1 MAIQKRPYELSVWV
15 EKLNGSNSKIEEKGV
30 IIGAHDM
37 SYPGKATN
45 IVLKREIKGTN
56 TLTFQLPDRYF
67 DSLKGE
73 FVRNEFA
80 DLVAPETKLKLF
92 YKDRWFEFFVKKV
105 DDKKQFKSYMKSF
118 TCTDAF
124 IDELSRNGYGI
135 SYDTELNNNVE
146 EIGIFTE
153 ETLEDSIWQYHPEN
167 NWGDF
172 TEYKEEKLYRIPIS
186 CFGGSI
192 NGYKLN
198 FELEQEQ
205 RDEIKEKVGTDFVK
219 NVFTGDSRPVE
230 LSDDLARGFFWDE
243 YVEDGTTCNALT
255 KEYHTNIP
263 NDGYIY
269 VPYSCLGFCYGT
281 EEEPDFTEK
290 LKYDRA
296 ATETAIAVGGKL
308 ILAPQSVDPRT
319 IIQFYA
325 IPKTGVL
332 ELDDGG
338 VIMNKDY
345 TFFMTLAD
353 WNNAVQGNKWYIFE
367 DTRLVQAEALGSADV
382 QAPSISHTFKY
393 KSDKENN
400 IDSLGNKYVT
410 YDGYLCDVNENS
422 IVKGKKFSITNRTE
436 VNISEEIDQY
446 TTVYNAHA
454 DDFANEYNNEDW
466 EYQVGEKTKSE
477 QSYRVC
483 SKLETRQ
490 IIPQLARNLVQ
501 NGTDMDSTDG
511 WSPMSYL
518 LENSIF
524 ITPTVT
530 HRGVSKSEDEES
542 ISTSALV
549 YQPAAA
555 KAAEI
560 FQVVPKEGQAG
571 PNNPS
576 STDVD
581 NMRFSFSSTNSR
593 KWSEINS
600 CTMKTR
606 IMDNLIVPLR
616 ASQGFINIYGIGLNY
631 YFKNGNDY
639 KFLFAKG
646 DAVHRALLSIVKITD
661 TKEADYIAPDNTGK
675 VHYIIETA
683 SWEYKDNN
691 TVELK
696 DAKTES
702 KDGDI
707 SANNGQEIVN
717 FGIIG
722 QDKKIEKD
730 KIYCLGVSACFDT
743 DFKIKIGKGALISDG
758 EYIISEENQLVFDC
772 GPTGDIIIDHV
783 PMPENLN
790 DEKKNLII
798 SELPDTRY
806 ILFKTKK
813 DIENPY
819 FVISS
824 AKKIVLLRLYLFEAY
839 TKGIDA
845 FPNTN
850 GKLQYHYSGRNL
862 FWAPKKTSVI
872 DKGVYERTINT
883 FYDKDVENQINIRNM
898 IIFEDDIM
906 LGSTYGYQHYYIQ
919 RLKTKDEEPEYY
931 DTMGAKAFISS
942 DPDKIGKD
950 VLPLDAAA
958 YTEDDYEI
966 QTNYI
971 DLNKCSYYD
980 KEADLT
986 EHDCKYG
993 NGHTCFYQKFG
1004 YCPFRFPTE
1013 KHDRRIR
1020 TLSINKSNRFNII
1033 QQTSKVFEVYPQFY
1047 IEHKSSGTVIKDEN
1061 DEYLKKVF
1069 YIREKGKENKIGFRY
1084 EKNLKDIS
1092 RSIVSDK
1099 IVTKLYVL
1107 DVDSDLSKTGLC
1119 SIKTAE
1125 DNPSKDSFII
1135 DMSYYIAKGMLDGDE
1150 VEQDLY
1156 GITPNEKS
1164 IKDNP
1169 DEIPSGFL
1177 QQLGYYNARYD
1188 ELSNKIINLQDASF
1202 TELQAN
1208 LEVNYQG
1215 IITAQEQILKIKKQ
1229 LDKYK
1234 NMYSTTGE
1242 YETQQAYLNFKVKLA
1257 EQEAIL
1263 TQLIY
1268 STFYTNGVCDLDE
1281 NVWKEDCFDHDSW
1294 LPAHGTEVTAIEFF
1308 NHIKDLEESRKYWI
1322 DLHSYTAGILGQFNR
1337 EYLQIQQWKRE
1348 RASYL
1353 KLINQI
1359 STAFYKKYE
1368 PYLKEGTWSDSN
1380 YLSDNAYYFGALDVA
1395 ADGAIPKV
1403 SYTISVIDLAPL
1415 SEEYEDIYDFD
1426 LADTTY
1432 VEDIGMFGIN
1442 KHTGFPNRLKV
1453 LISAVQE
1460 ELDDPSKDTISV
1472 QNFTTS
1478 FQDLFQQVTAS
1489 VQSLTYN
1496 ENIYKRSSNF
1506 TSLQNITNSSLQGTL
1521 DTNDLTLLDTD
1532 ENNIQVDNT
1541 GTSGSDINNHANKY
1555 ILNGQGLFFS
1565 NDGGQHWSV
1574 GVGPSGIN
1582 ADYIKVGTLDA
1593 GKIRIADSA
1602 YVYFSWDKD
1611 GIVAYRDPQ
1620 ALTTDAK
1627 NINDAAIFNKY
1638 GLSIVEDG
1646 NIKLRAGY
1654 SFTSDSDI
1662 DEDKGKV
1669 TSESELGDEIGFYLY
1684 NNTGQVI
1691 FSTSA
1696 ASNNRESAILKLIG
1710 EMMVSNTVNGVS
1722 VPNPDKYNTIINTGN
1737 ISTTV
1742 LSNIQEIGNWHSTT
1756 PEPDPD
1762 NPDQDMTPY
1771 IDVTNINAPGEQV
1784 AAYVL
1789 YNENNI
1795 NELNII
1801 DNGNVIKYVRTGASQ
1816 NNVNI
1821 YGGTS
1826 AEVFD
1831 RKIVTRHISMIRR
1844 ANNLNTISY
1853 YFFSMGNV
1861 EGQNIKKYFVNN
1873 ARDITAID
1881 SKITLGATSPGEVSS
1896 SNGITTSLTYYAIE
1910 NGAYRKKQK
1919 NPIYRV
1925 NSTYYENKV
1934 DGGSTTSDASV
1945 GIYINNPYVP
1955 NNIDT
1960 PTGDGHAERAFVCCS
1975 QGNDSVKNLFSV
1987 LKDGTAYFGG
1997 TITSGS
2003 TTNLDV
2009 LNLPD
2014 KIDVNAPM
2022 YINDL
2027 GMHIRFG
2034 SILDPDYGSLDGYIS
2049 HAIDESSSELRR
2061 AINDAVN
2068 DMAGYIMG
2076 QMPEGWHAH
2085 THTIFKPKLDDEAHY
2100 GTGAPPPADRI
2111 GNWYVPIYH
2120 DKNDIENVPEGIQA
2134 VKLDD
2139 LIGSI
2144 SAEWIE

>member
-135 SYDTELNNNVE
+135 TYDTELNNNVE
-146 EIGIFTE
+146 EIGVFTE

-205 RDEIKEKVGTDFVK
+205 RDEIKEKTGTDFVK

-230 LSDDLARGFFWDE
+230 LSDDLARGYFWDE
-243 YVEDGTTCNALT
+243 YVEGGTTRNALT
-255 KEYHTNIP
+255 KEYHTDIP

-281 EEEPDFTEK
+281 EEEPDFTDK

-296 ATETAIAVGGKL
+296 ATETAIAVDGKL

-325 IPKTGVL
+325 IPKTGIL

-400 IDSLGNKYVT
+400 VDSLGNKYVT

-422 IVKGKKFSITNRTE
+422 IIKGKKFSITNRTE

-454 DDFANEYNNEDW
+454 DDFVNEYSSEDW
-466 EYQVGEKTKSE
+466 EYQVGEKTKNE

-560 FQVVPKEGQAG
+560 FRVVPKEGQAG

-576 STDVD
+576 SEAVD
-581 NMRFSFSSTNSR
+581 NMRFSFSSTNSP
-593 KWSEINS
+593 KWSEIND

-606 IMDNLIVPLR
+606 VMNNLITPLR
-616 ASQGFINIYGIGLNY
+616 TSQGFIDIYGIGLNY

-646 DAVHRALLSIVKITD
+646 DAVQRALLSIVKITD

-675 VHYIIETA
+675 VHYTVETA
-683 SWEYKDNN
+683 SWEYRSDNK
-691 TVELK
+691 VELK

-758 EYIISEENQLVFDC
+758 EYTISEENQLVFDC
-772 GPTGDIIIDHV
+772 GPNGDIIIDRV
-783 PMPENLN
+783 SMPENLN

-798 SELPDTRY
+798 SELPNTRY

-850 GKLQYHYSGRNL
+850 GKLQYRYSGRNL

-872 DKGVYERTINT
+872 DKGAYERTINT

-1047 IEHKSSGTVIKDEN
+1047 IEHKPNGTVIKDEN

-1177 QQLGYYNARYD
+1177 QQLGYYNTRYD

-1215 IITAQEQILKIKKQ
+1215 IITAQEQILKIRKQ

-1242 YETQQAYLNFKVKLA
+1242 YETQQAYLNFKVKLS

-1268 STFYTNGVCDLDE
+1268 STFYTNGECDLNED
-1281 NVWKEDCFDHDSW
+1281 VWKEDCFDHDSW
-1294 LPAHGTEVTAIEFF
+1294 PPAPGTEVTAIEFF

-1415 SEEYEDIYDFD
+1415 NEEYEDIYDFD

-1460 ELDDPSKDTISV
+1460 GLDDPSKDTISV

-1506 TSLQNITNSSLQGTL
+1506 TSLQNITNSSLQGAL

-1555 ILNGQGLFFS
+1555 VLNGQGLFFS

-1638 GLSIVEDG
+1638 GLSIVADG

-1654 SFTSDSDI
+1654 SFNNESDGAISG
-1662 DEDKGKV
+1662 ED
-1669 TSESELGDEIGFYLY
+1669 TLGDEIGFYLY
-1684 NNTGQVI
+1684 NNHGEPI
-1691 FSTSA
+1691 FQTT
-1696 ASNNRESAILKLIG
+1696 ASSDGDRESAIIKLIG
-1710 EMMVSNTVNGVS
+1710 EMMVSNTLAVQKSGGDKFTDKVRPLTYGSFGYATPKEIPNWHTSSETDEETQITTYFFNATGNEFTNDLIATYLFGNESDKTSIEIRRDANVTTYTKSGITTVPLTNVYLGTDESHISQKVLTKYGVS
-1722 VPNPDKYNTIINTGN
+1722 VSRSGQTVTNYYFNIGDIHGNNTKKCFINNGGDFAANTSITFYNGVDSTAAPVYGNGTTQTLYYWEEAGSVLIKKAKIVYVLPEGTYASREAGGGTPTSVDSTVGLYLNNPSMNDANATGN
-1737 ISTTV
+1737 
-1742 LSNIQEIGNWHSTT
+1742 GN
-1756 PEPDPD
+1756 
-1762 NPDQDMTPY
+1762 QR
-1771 IDVTNINAPGEQV
+1771 
-1784 AAYVL
+1784 L
-1789 YNENNI
+1789 
-1795 NELNII
+1795 L
-1801 DNGNVIKYVRTGASQ
+1801 
-1816 NNVNI
+1816 
-1821 YGGTS
+1821 
-1826 AEVFD
+1826 
-1831 RKIVTRHISMIRR
+1831 
-1844 ANNLNTISY
+1844 
-1853 YFFSMGNV
+1853 
-1861 EGQNIKKYFVNN
+1861 
-1873 ARDITAID
+1873 
-1881 SKITLGATSPGEVSS
+1881 
-1896 SNGITTSLTYYAIE
+1896 
-1910 NGAYRKKQK
+1910 
-1919 NPIYRV
+1919 
-1925 NSTYYENKV
+1925 
-1934 DGGSTTSDASV
+1934 
-1945 GIYINNPYVP
+1945 
-1955 NNIDT
+1955 
-1960 PTGDGHAERAFVCCS
+1960 VCCVQNGDKVS
-1975 QGNDSVKNLFSV
+1975 NLFAV
-1987 LKDGTAYFGG
+1987 TKDGTVSFGG
-1997 TITSGS
+1997 TIEGETNAANLSDKITIPDAKMLVDSDGNLFISFGSIVDPNTHWKLDEYIANEINNSSGPIYEAIDSAVNNMRGEIEAAVGGIEGFHDHVHNIDWKRPSVKINTPGGAATVEEYAADLKVKIQSYATTSETSGS
-2003 TTNLDV
+2003 
-2009 LNLPD
+2009 
-2014 KIDVNAPM
+2014 
-2022 YINDL
+2022 
-2027 GMHIRFG
+2027 
-2034 SILDPDYGSLDGYIS
+2034 
-2049 HAIDESSSELRR
+2049 
-2061 AINDAVN
+2061 
-2068 DMAGYIMG
+2068 
-2076 QMPEGWHAH
+2076 
-2085 THTIFKPKLDDEAHY
+2085 DD
-2100 GTGAPPPADRI
+2100 
-2111 GNWYVPIYH
+2111 NW
-2120 DKNDIENVPEGIQA
+2120 
-2134 VKLDD
+2134 VKLGD
-2139 LIGSI
+2139 LFEIGGVL
-2144 SAEWIE
+2144 

>member
-45 IVLKREIKGTN
+45 IVLKREINGTN

-67 DSLKGE
+67 DSLKGD

-135 SYDTELNNNVE
+135 TYDTELNNNVE
-146 EIGIFTE
+146 EIGVFTE

-205 RDEIKEKVGTDFVK
+205 RDEIKEKIGTDFVK

-243 YVEDGTTCNALT
+243 YVEGGTVRNALT
-255 KEYHTNIP
+255 KEYHTNIQ

-281 EEEPDFTEK
+281 EEEPDFTDK

-296 ATETAIAVGGKL
+296 ATETAIAVDGKL

-325 IPKTGVL
+325 IPKTGIL

-382 QAPSISHTFKY
+382 QAPSISHTFEY

-454 DDFANEYNNEDW
+454 DDFVNEYSSEDW
-466 EYQVGEKTKSE
+466 EYQVGEKTKNE

-576 STDVD
+576 SEAVD
-581 NMRFSFSSTNSR
+581 NMRFSFSSTNSP
-593 KWSEINS
+593 KWSEIND

-606 IMDNLIVPLR
+606 VMNNLITPLR

-646 DAVHRALLSIVKITD
+646 DAVQRALLSIVKITD

-675 VHYIIETA
+675 VHYTVETA
-683 SWEYKDNN
+683 SWEYRSDNK
-691 TVELK
+691 VELK

-758 EYIISEENQLVFDC
+758 EYTISEENQLVFDC
-772 GPTGDIIIDHV
+772 GPNGDIIIDHTS
-783 PMPENLN
+783 MPENLN
-790 DEKKNLII
+790 NEKKNLII
-798 SELPDTRY
+798 PETPDTRY

-824 AKKIVLLRLYLFEAY
+824 TKKIVLLRLYLFEAY

-850 GKLQYHYSGRNL
+850 GKLQYRYSGRNL

-872 DKGVYERTINT
+872 DKGAYERTINT

-1047 IEHKSSGTVIKDEN
+1047 IEHKSNGSVIKDEN

-1069 YIREKGKENKIGFRY
+1069 YIKEKGKENKIGFRY

-1135 DMSYYIAKGMLDGDE
+1135 DMSYYIEKGMLDGDE

-1156 GITPNEKS
+1156 GITPNEKN

-1177 QQLGYYNARYD
+1177 QQLGYYNTRYD

-1215 IITAQEQILKIKKQ
+1215 IITAQEQILKIRKQ

-1268 STFYTNGVCDLDE
+1268 STFYTNRECDLNED
-1281 NVWKEDCFDHDSW
+1281 VWKEDCFDHDSW
-1294 LPAHGTEVTAIEFF
+1294 PPTHGTEVTAIEFF

-1322 DLHSYTAGILGQFNR
+1322 DLHSYSTGILGQFNR

-1460 ELDDPSKDTISV
+1460 GLDDPSEDTISV

-1506 TSLQNITNSSLQGTL
+1506 TSLQNITNSSLQGAL
-1521 DTNDLTLLDTD
+1521 NTNDLTLLDTD

-1555 ILNGQGLFFS
+1555 VLNGQGLFFS

-1638 GLSIVEDG
+1638 GLSIVADG

-1654 SFTSDSDI
+1654 SFNNENSGLISE
-1662 DEDKGKV
+1662 ED
-1669 TSESELGDEIGFYLY
+1669 TLGDEIGFYLY
-1684 NNTGQVI
+1684 NNNGEPI
-1691 FSTSA
+1691 FQTTTS
-1696 ASNNRESAILKLIG
+1696 SGGDRESAIIKLIG
-1710 EMMVSNTVNGVS
+1710 EMMVSNTLAVQKSGGDKFTDKVKPLTYGSFGYATPKEIPNWHTSSETDEETQVITYFFNATGNEFTNDLIATHLFGNEPDKTSIEVRRDGNITTYTKSGVTTVPLTNVYLGTDESHISQKVLTKYGVS
-1722 VPNPDKYNTIINTGN
+1722 VSRSGQTVTNYYFNIGDIHGNNTKKCFINNGGDFAANTSITFYDGVDSTAAPVYGNGTTQTLYYWEETGN
-1737 ISTTV
+1737 VLIKKAKIVYALPEGTYATREAGGGTPTSVDSTV
-1742 LSNIQEIGNWHSTT
+1742 GLYLN
-1756 PEPDPD
+1756 
-1762 NPDQDMTPY
+1762 NPSMNDA
-1771 IDVTNINAPGEQV
+1771 NATG
-1784 AAYVL
+1784 
-1789 YNENNI
+1789 
-1795 NELNII
+1795 
-1801 DNGNVIKYVRTGASQ
+1801 NGNQR
-1816 NNVNI
+1816 
-1821 YGGTS
+1821 
-1826 AEVFD
+1826 
-1831 RKIVTRHISMIRR
+1831 
-1844 ANNLNTISY
+1844 L
-1853 YFFSMGNV
+1853 
-1861 EGQNIKKYFVNN
+1861 
-1873 ARDITAID
+1873 
-1881 SKITLGATSPGEVSS
+1881 L
-1896 SNGITTSLTYYAIE
+1896 
-1910 NGAYRKKQK
+1910 
-1919 NPIYRV
+1919 
-1925 NSTYYENKV
+1925 
-1934 DGGSTTSDASV
+1934 
-1945 GIYINNPYVP
+1945 
-1955 NNIDT
+1955 
-1960 PTGDGHAERAFVCCS
+1960 VCCVQNGDKVS
-1975 QGNDSVKNLFSV
+1975 NLFAV
-1987 LKDGTAYFGG
+1987 TKDGTVSFGG
-1997 TITSGS
+1997 TIEGE
-2003 TTNLDV
+2003 TNAA
-2009 LNLPD
+2009 NLSD
-2014 KIDVNAPM
+2014 KITIPDAKMLVDSDGNLF
-2022 YINDL
+2022 IS
-2027 GMHIRFG
+2027 FG
-2034 SILDPDYGSLDGYIS
+2034 SIVDQNTHWKLDKYIANEINNS
-2049 HAIDESSSELRR
+2049 SGPIYEAIDS
-2061 AINDAVN
+2061 AVN
-2068 DMAGYIMG
+2068 NMRGEIEVAVGGI
-2076 QMPEGWHAH
+2076 EGFHDHVHNINWHSVSMNIQPPSPAPQ
-2085 THTIFKPKLDDEAHY
+2085 TSRTCNAADIKILARADEQYASDTWVTL
-2100 GTGAPPPADRI
+2100 GNLFEI
-2111 GNWYVPIYH
+2111 GGV
-2120 DKNDIENVPEGIQA
+2120 
-2134 VKLDD
+2134 L
-2139 LIGSI
+2139 
-2144 SAEWIE
+2144 

>member
-67 DSLKGE
+67 DSLKGD

-135 SYDTELNNNVE
+135 TYDTELNNNVE
-146 EIGIFTE
+146 EIGVFTE

-172 TEYKEEKLYRIPIS
+172 TEYKEEKLYRIPIG

-205 RDEIKEKVGTDFVK
+205 RDEIKEKTGTDFVE

-243 YVEDGTTCNALT
+243 YVEGGTTRNALT

-296 ATETAIAVGGKL
+296 ATETAIAVDGKL

-338 VIMNKDY
+338 VIMNKNY

-454 DDFANEYNNEDW
+454 DDFVNEYSNEDW
-466 EYQVGEKTKSE
+466 EYQVGEKTKNE

-530 HRGVSKSEDEES
+530 HRGVSKSADEES

-560 FQVVPKEGQAG
+560 FTVVPKEGQAG

-576 STDVD
+576 SEAVD

-593 KWSEINS
+593 KWSEINN

-606 IMDNLIVPLR
+606 VMNNLIAPLR

-631 YFKNGNDY
+631 YFKSGNDY

-646 DAVHRALLSIVKITD
+646 DAVQRALLSIVKITD

-675 VHYIIETA
+675 VHYTVETA
-683 SWEYKDNN
+683 SWEYRSDNK
-691 TVELK
+691 VELK

-758 EYIISEENQLVFDC
+758 EYTISEENQLVFDC

-783 PMPENLN
+783 AMPENLN

-850 GKLQYHYSGRNL
+850 GKLQYRYSGRNL
-862 FWAPKKTSVI
+862 FWAPKKTSII
-872 DKGVYERTINT
+872 DKGAYERTINT

-1047 IEHKSSGTVIKDEN
+1047 IEHKSNGAVIKDEN

-1177 QQLGYYNARYD
+1177 QQLGYYNTRYD

-1294 LPAHGTEVTAIEFF
+1294 PPAPGTEVTAIEFF

-1460 ELDDPSKDTISV
+1460 GLDDPSKDTISV

-1506 TSLQNITNSSLQGTL
+1506 TSLQNITNSSLQGAL

-1555 ILNGQGLFFS
+1555 VLNGQGLFFS

-1638 GLSIVEDG
+1638 GLSIVADG

-1654 SFTSDSDI
+1654 SFNNENSGAISE
-1662 DEDKGKV
+1662 ED
-1669 TSESELGDEIGFYLY
+1669 TLGDEIGFYLY
-1684 NNTGQVI
+1684 NNNGEPI
-1691 FSTSA
+1691 FQTT
-1696 ASNNRESAILKLIG
+1696 ASSNGDRESAIIKLIG
-1710 EMMVSNTVNGVS
+1710 EMMVSNTLAVQKSGGDKFTDKVRPLTYGSFGYATPKEIPNWHTSSETDEETQITTYFFNATGNEFTNDLIATYLFGNEPDKTSIEIRRDSNVTTYTKSGVTTVPFTNVYLGTDESHINQKVLTKYGVS
-1722 VPNPDKYNTIINTGN
+1722 VSRSGQTVTNYYFNIGDIHGNNTKKCFINNGGDFAANTSITFYNGVDSTAVPVYGNGTTQTLYYWEETGN
-1737 ISTTV
+1737 V
-1742 LSNIQEIGNWHSTT
+1742 LIKKTK
-1756 PEPDPD
+1756 
-1762 NPDQDMTPY
+1762 
-1771 IDVTNINAPGEQV
+1771 VV
-1784 AAYVL
+1784 YVL
-1789 YNENNI
+1789 PEGTY
-1795 NELNII
+1795 
-1801 DNGNVIKYVRTGASQ
+1801 ASREAG
-1816 NNVNI
+1816 
-1821 YGGTS
+1821 GGTPTS
-1826 AEVFD
+1826 V
-1831 RKIVTRHISMIRR
+1831 
-1844 ANNLNTISY
+1844 
-1853 YFFSMGNV
+1853 
-1861 EGQNIKKYFVNN
+1861 
-1873 ARDITAID
+1873 D
-1881 SKITLGATSPGEVSS
+1881 ST
-1896 SNGITTSLTYYAIE
+1896 
-1910 NGAYRKKQK
+1910 
-1919 NPIYRV
+1919 
-1925 NSTYYENKV
+1925 
-1934 DGGSTTSDASV
+1934 V
-1945 GIYINNPYVP
+1945 GLYLNNPSM
-1955 NNIDT
+1955 NDGNA
-1960 PTGDGHAERAFVCCS
+1960 TGHGNQRLLVCCVQNGDKVS
-1975 QGNDSVKNLFSV
+1975 NLFAV
-1987 LKDGTAYFGG
+1987 TKDGTVSFGG
-1997 TITSGS
+1997 TIEGETNAANLSDKITIPDAKMLVDSDGNLFISFSSIVDPNTHWKLDEYIANEISNSSGPIYEAIDGAVNNMRGEIEAAVGGIEGFHDHVHNIDWKRPSVKINTPGGAATVEEYAADLKVKIQSYATTSETSGS
-2003 TTNLDV
+2003 
-2009 LNLPD
+2009 
-2014 KIDVNAPM
+2014 
-2022 YINDL
+2022 
-2027 GMHIRFG
+2027 
-2034 SILDPDYGSLDGYIS
+2034 
-2049 HAIDESSSELRR
+2049 
-2061 AINDAVN
+2061 
-2068 DMAGYIMG
+2068 
-2076 QMPEGWHAH
+2076 
-2085 THTIFKPKLDDEAHY
+2085 DD
-2100 GTGAPPPADRI
+2100 
-2111 GNWYVPIYH
+2111 NW
-2120 DKNDIENVPEGIQA
+2120 
-2134 VKLDD
+2134 VKLGD
-2139 LIGSI
+2139 LFEIGGVR
-2144 SAEWIE
+2144 

>member
-67 DSLKGE
+67 DSLKGD

-135 SYDTELNNNVE
+135 TYDTELNNNVE
-146 EIGIFTE
+146 EIGVFTE

-198 FELEQEQ
+198 FELEQKQ
-205 RDEIKEKVGTDFVK
+205 RDEIKEKTGTDFVK

-230 LSDDLARGFFWDE
+230 LSDDLARGYFWDE
-243 YVEDGTTCNALT
+243 YVEGGTVRNALT
-255 KEYHTNIP
+255 KEYYTDIP

-281 EEEPDFTEK
+281 EEEPDFTDK

-296 ATETAIAVGGKL
+296 ATETAIAVDGKL

-325 IPKTGVL
+325 IPKTGIL

-393 KSDKENN
+393 KSNKENN

-446 TTVYNAHA
+446 TTVYNAHV
-454 DDFANEYNNEDW
+454 DDFVNEYSSEDW
-466 EYQVGEKTKSE
+466 EYQVGEKTKNE

-576 STDVD
+576 NEAVD
-581 NMRFSFSSTNSR
+581 NMRFSFSSTNSP
-593 KWSEINS
+593 KWSEIND

-606 IMDNLIVPLR
+606 VMNNLITPLR
-616 ASQGFINIYGIGLNY
+616 TSQGFINIYGIGLNY

-646 DAVHRALLSIVKITD
+646 DAVQRALLSIVKITD

-675 VHYIIETA
+675 VHYTVETA
-683 SWEYKDNN
+683 SWEYRSDNK
-691 TVELK
+691 VELK
-696 DAKTES
+696 DVKTES

-758 EYIISEENQLVFDC
+758 EYTISEENQLVFDC

-783 PMPENLN
+783 SMPENLN

-850 GKLQYHYSGRNL
+850 GKLQYRYSGRNL

-872 DKGVYERTINT
+872 DKGTYERTINT

-1047 IEHKSSGTVIKDEN
+1047 IEHKSNGSVIKDEN

-1135 DMSYYIAKGMLDGDE
+1135 DMSYYIEKGMLDGDE

-1177 QQLGYYNARYD
+1177 QQLGYYNTRYD

-1215 IITAQEQILKIKKQ
+1215 IITAQEQILKIRKQ

-1268 STFYTNGVCDLDE
+1268 STFYTNGVCDLNE
-1281 NVWKEDCFDHDSW
+1281 NVWKEDCFDHTSW
-1294 LPAHGTEVTAIEFF
+1294 PPAPGTEVTAIEFF

-1415 SEEYEDIYDFD
+1415 NEEYEDIYDFD

-1460 ELDDPSKDTISV
+1460 GLDDPSKDTISV

-1506 TSLQNITNSSLQGTL
+1506 TSLQNITNSSLQGAL

-1555 ILNGQGLFFS
+1555 VLNGQGLFFS

-1638 GLSIVEDG
+1638 GLSIVADG

-1654 SFTSDSDI
+1654 SFNNENNGLISE
-1662 DEDKGKV
+1662 ED
-1669 TSESELGDEIGFYLY
+1669 TLGDEIGFYLY
-1684 NNTGQVI
+1684 NNNGEPI
-1691 FSTSA
+1691 FQTT
-1696 ASNNRESAILKLIG
+1696 ASSNGDRESAIIKLIG
-1710 EMMVSNTVNGVS
+1710 EMMVSNTLAVQKSGGDKFTDKVRPLTYGS
-1722 VPNPDKYNTIINTGN
+1722 FGYATPKEIPNWHTSSETDEETQITTYYFNATGNEFTNDLIATYLFGNEPDKTSIEIRRDSSVTTYTKSGVTTVPLTNVYLGTDESHISQKVLTKYGISVNRSGQTVTNYYFNIGN
-1737 ISTTV
+1737 IH
-1742 LSNIQEIGNWHSTT
+1742 GN
-1756 PEPDPD
+1756 
-1762 NPDQDMTPY
+1762 
-1771 IDVTNINAPGEQV
+1771 NA
-1784 AAYVL
+1784 
-1789 YNENNI
+1789 
-1795 NELNII
+1795 
-1801 DNGNVIKYVRTGASQ
+1801 
-1816 NNVNI
+1816 
-1821 YGGTS
+1821 
-1826 AEVFD
+1826 
-1831 RKIVTRHISMIRR
+1831 
-1844 ANNLNTISY
+1844 
-1853 YFFSMGNV
+1853 
-1861 EGQNIKKYFVNN
+1861 KKYF
-1873 ARDITAID
+1873 
-1881 SKITLGATSPGEVSS
+1881 
-1896 SNGITTSLTYYAIE
+1896 
-1910 NGAYRKKQK
+1910 
-1919 NPIYRV
+1919 
-1925 NSTYYENKV
+1925 
-1934 DGGSTTSDASV
+1934 
-1945 GIYINNPYVP
+1945 INNGGDFVANTSITFYNGVDSTAAPVYGNGTTQTLYYWEETGNVLIKKAKVVYVLP
-1955 NNIDT
+1955 EGTYASREAGGGT
-1960 PTGDGHAERAFVCCS
+1960 PTSVDSTVGLYLNNPSMSDINATGNGNQRLLVCCVQNGDKVS
-1975 QGNDSVKNLFSV
+1975 NLFAV
-1987 LKDGTAYFGG
+1987 TKDGTVSFGG
-1997 TITSGS
+1997 TIEGE
-2003 TTNLDV
+2003 TNAA
-2009 LNLPD
+2009 NLSD
-2014 KIDVNAPM
+2014 KITIPDAKMLVDSNGNLFISFSSIVDPNTHWKLDE
-2022 YINDL
+2022 YIANEINNSS
-2027 GMHIRFG
+2027 GPI
-2034 SILDPDYGSLDGYIS
+2034 YE
-2049 HAIDESSSELRR
+2049 AIDG
-2061 AINDAVN
+2061 AVN
-2068 DMAGYIMG
+2068 NMRGEIEAAVGGI
-2076 QMPEGWHAH
+2076 EGFHDH
-2085 THTIFKPKLDDEAHY
+2085 THNIDWKRPRVDISTPGGTVTVEEYAADLEVKVHSYATDSATGGLD
-2100 GTGAPPPADRI
+2100 
-2111 GNWYVPIYH
+2111 NW
-2120 DKNDIENVPEGIQA
+2120 
-2134 VKLDD
+2134 VKLKD
-2139 LIGSI
+2139 LFEIGGVR
-2144 SAEWIE
+2144 

>member
-67 DSLKGE
+67 DSLKGD

-135 SYDTELNNNVE
+135 TYDTELNNNVE
-146 EIGIFTE
+146 EIGVFTE

-205 RDEIKEKVGTDFVK
+205 RDEIKEKTGTDFVK

-230 LSDDLARGFFWDE
+230 LSDDLARGYFWDE
-243 YVEDGTTCNALT
+243 YVEGGTTRNALT
-255 KEYHTNIP
+255 KEYHTDIP

-281 EEEPDFTEK
+281 EEEPDFTDK

-296 ATETAIAVGGKL
+296 ATETAIAVDGKL

-325 IPKTGVL
+325 IPKTGIL

-454 DDFANEYNNEDW
+454 DDFVNEYSNEDW
-466 EYQVGEKTKSE
+466 EYQVGEKTKNE

-560 FQVVPKEGQAG
+560 FTVVPKEGQAG

-576 STDVD
+576 SEAVD

-593 KWSEINS
+593 KWSEIND

-606 IMDNLIVPLR
+606 VMNNLIAPLR

-631 YFKNGNDY
+631 YFKSGNDY

-646 DAVHRALLSIVKITD
+646 DAVQRALLSIVKMKD
-661 TKEADYIAPDNTGK
+661 TKEADYIAPDDTGK
-675 VHYIIETA
+675 VHYTVETA
-683 SWEYKDNN
+683 SWEYRSDNK
-691 TVELK
+691 VELK

-758 EYIISEENQLVFDC
+758 EYTISEENQLVFDC

-783 PMPENLN
+783 AMPENLN

-850 GKLQYHYSGRNL
+850 GKLQYRYSGRNL

-872 DKGVYERTINT
+872 DKGAYERTINT

-950 VLPLDAAA
+950 ILPLDAAA

-1047 IEHKSSGTVIKDEN
+1047 IEHKPNGTVIKDEN

-1177 QQLGYYNARYD
+1177 QQLGYYNTRYD

-1215 IITAQEQILKIKKQ
+1215 IITAQEQILKIRKQ

-1268 STFYTNGVCDLDE
+1268 STFYTNGECDLNED
-1281 NVWKEDCFDHDSW
+1281 VWKEDCFDHDSW
-1294 LPAHGTEVTAIEFF
+1294 PPAPGTEVTAIEFF

-1322 DLHSYTAGILGQFNR
+1322 DLHSYTTGILGQFNR

-1460 ELDDPSKDTISV
+1460 GLDDPSKDTISV

-1506 TSLQNITNSSLQGTL
+1506 TSLQNITNSSLQGAL

-1555 ILNGQGLFFS
+1555 VLNGQGLFFS

-1638 GLSIVEDG
+1638 GLSIVADG

-1654 SFTSDSDI
+1654 SFNNENSGAISE
-1662 DEDKGKV
+1662 ED
-1669 TSESELGDEIGFYLY
+1669 TLGDEIGFYLY
-1684 NNTGQVI
+1684 NNNGEPI
-1691 FSTSA
+1691 FQTT
-1696 ASNNRESAILKLIG
+1696 ASSDGDRESAIIKLIG
-1710 EMMVSNTVNGVS
+1710 EMMVSNTLAVQKSGGDKFTDKVRPLTYGSFGYATPKEIPNWHTSSETDEETQITTYFFNATGNEFTNDLIATYLFGNESDKTSIEIRRDANVTTYTKSGITTVPLTNVYLGTDESHISQKVLTKYGVS
-1722 VPNPDKYNTIINTGN
+1722 VSRSGQT
-1737 ISTTV
+1737 
-1742 LSNIQEIGNWHSTT
+1742 
-1756 PEPDPD
+1756 
-1762 NPDQDMTPY
+1762 
-1771 IDVTNINAPGEQV
+1771 VTNYYFNIGDIHGNNTKKCFINNGGDFAANTSITFYNGVDSTAAPVYGNGTTQTLYYWEEAGSV
-1784 AAYVL
+1784 LIKKAKIVYVL
-1789 YNENNI
+1789 PEGTY
-1795 NELNII
+1795 
-1801 DNGNVIKYVRTGASQ
+1801 ASREAG
-1816 NNVNI
+1816 
-1821 YGGTS
+1821 GGTPTS
-1826 AEVFD
+1826 V
-1831 RKIVTRHISMIRR
+1831 
-1844 ANNLNTISY
+1844 
-1853 YFFSMGNV
+1853 
-1861 EGQNIKKYFVNN
+1861 
-1873 ARDITAID
+1873 D
-1881 SKITLGATSPGEVSS
+1881 ST
-1896 SNGITTSLTYYAIE
+1896 
-1910 NGAYRKKQK
+1910 
-1919 NPIYRV
+1919 
-1925 NSTYYENKV
+1925 
-1934 DGGSTTSDASV
+1934 V
-1945 GIYINNPYVP
+1945 GLYLNNPSM
-1955 NNIDT
+1955 NDANA
-1960 PTGDGHAERAFVCCS
+1960 TGHGNQRLLVCCVQNGDKVS
-1975 QGNDSVKNLFSV
+1975 NLFAV
-1987 LKDGTAYFGG
+1987 TKDGTVSFGG
-1997 TITSGS
+1997 TIEGETNAANLSDKITIPDAKMLVDSDGNLFISFSSIVDPNTHWKLDEYIANEINNSSGPIYEAIDSAVNNMRGEIEAAVGGIEGFHDHVHNIDWKRPSVKINTPGGAATVEEYAADLKVKIQSYATTSETSGS
-2003 TTNLDV
+2003 
-2009 LNLPD
+2009 
-2014 KIDVNAPM
+2014 
-2022 YINDL
+2022 
-2027 GMHIRFG
+2027 
-2034 SILDPDYGSLDGYIS
+2034 
-2049 HAIDESSSELRR
+2049 
-2061 AINDAVN
+2061 
-2068 DMAGYIMG
+2068 
-2076 QMPEGWHAH
+2076 
-2085 THTIFKPKLDDEAHY
+2085 DD
-2100 GTGAPPPADRI
+2100 
-2111 GNWYVPIYH
+2111 NW
-2120 DKNDIENVPEGIQA
+2120 
-2134 VKLDD
+2134 VKLGD
-2139 LIGSI
+2139 LFEIGGVR
-2144 SAEWIE
+2144 

>member
-135 SYDTELNNNVE
+135 TYDTELNNNVE
-146 EIGIFTE
+146 EIGVFTE

-205 RDEIKEKVGTDFVK
+205 RDEIKEKVGTDFVE

-243 YVEDGTTCNALT
+243 YVEDGTTRNALT

-296 ATETAIAVGGKL
+296 ATETAIAVDEKL

-325 IPKTGVL
+325 IPKTGLL

-454 DDFANEYNNEDW
+454 DDFVNEYSNEDW
-466 EYQVGEKTKSE
+466 EYQVGEKTKNE

-530 HRGVSKSEDEES
+530 HRGVSKSADEES

-571 PNNPS
+571 PDNPS
-576 STDVD
+576 GTDVD
-581 NMRFSFSSTNSR
+581 NMRFSFSSTNTR
-593 KWSEINS
+593 KWSEIND

-606 IMDNLIVPLR
+606 VMDNLIAPLR
-616 ASQGFINIYGIGLNY
+616 ASQGSINIYGIGLNY

-646 DAVHRALLSIVKITD
+646 DAVQRALLSIVKITD

-675 VHYIIETA
+675 VHYTIETA

-758 EYIISEENQLVFDC
+758 EYTISEENQLVFDC

-783 PMPENLN
+783 SMPENLN

-850 GKLQYHYSGRNL
+850 GKLQYRYSGRNL

-872 DKGVYERTINT
+872 DKGAYERTINT
-883 FYDKDVENQINIRNM
+883 FYDKDVENQINIRDM

-1047 IEHKSSGTVIKDEN
+1047 IEHKSNGTVIKDEN
-1061 DEYLKKVF
+1061 NEYLKKVF

-1177 QQLGYYNARYD
+1177 QQLGYYNTRYD

-1294 LPAHGTEVTAIEFF
+1294 PPAPGTEVTAIEFF

-1403 SYTISVIDLAPL
+1403 SYSISVIDLAPL

-1460 ELDDPSKDTISV
+1460 GLDDPSKDTISV

-1506 TSLQNITNSSLQGTL
+1506 TSLQNITNSSLQGAL

-1532 ENNIQVDNT
+1532 ENNIQVDST

-1555 ILNGQGLFFS
+1555 VLNGQGLFFS

-1638 GLSIVEDG
+1638 GLSIVADG

-1654 SFTSDSDI
+1654 SFNNEKDGAISG
-1662 DEDKGKV
+1662 ED
-1669 TSESELGDEIGFYLY
+1669 TLGDEIGFYLY
-1684 NNTGQVI
+1684 NNNGEPI
-1691 FSTSA
+1691 FQTT
-1696 ASNNRESAILKLIG
+1696 ASSDGVRESAIIKLIG
-1710 EMMVSNTVNGVS
+1710 EMMVSNTLAVQKSGGDKFTDKVRPLTYGS
-1722 VPNPDKYNTIINTGN
+1722 FGYATPKEIPNWHTSSETDEETQITTYFFNATGN
-1737 ISTTV
+1737 EFTNDLIATY
-1742 LSNIQEIGNWHSTT
+1742 LFGNES
-1756 PEPDPD
+1756 D
-1762 NPDQDMTPY
+1762 
-1771 IDVTNINAPGEQV
+1771 
-1784 AAYVL
+1784 
-1789 YNENNI
+1789 
-1795 NELNII
+1795 
-1801 DNGNVIKYVRTGASQ
+1801 K
-1816 NNVNI
+1816 
-1821 YGGTS
+1821 TS
-1826 AEVFD
+1826 IE
-1831 RKIVTRHISMIRR
+1831 IRR
-1844 ANNLNTISY
+1844 DT
-1853 YFFSMGNV
+1853 NV
-1861 EGQNIKKYFVNN
+1861 TTYTK
-1873 ARDITAID
+1873 
-1881 SKITLGATSPGEVSS
+1881 S
-1896 SNGITTSLTYYAIE
+1896 GITTIPLTNVYLGTDESHISQKVLTKYGVSISRSGQTVTNYYFNIGDIHG
-1910 NGAYRKKQK
+1910 NNTKKCF
-1919 NPIYRV
+1919 
-1925 NSTYYENKV
+1925 
-1934 DGGSTTSDASV
+1934 
-1945 GIYINNPYVP
+1945 INNGGDFVANTSITFYNGVDSTAAPVYGNGTTQTLYYWEEAGSVLIKKAKIVYVLP
-1955 NNIDT
+1955 EGTYASREAGGGT
-1960 PTGDGHAERAFVCCS
+1960 PTSVDSTVGLYLNNPSMNDANATGTGNQRLLVCCVQNGDKVS
-1975 QGNDSVKNLFSV
+1975 NLFAV
-1987 LKDGTAYFGG
+1987 TKDGTVSFGG
-1997 TITSGS
+1997 TIEGE
-2003 TTNLDV
+2003 TNAA
-2009 LNLPD
+2009 NLSD
-2014 KIDVNAPM
+2014 KITISDAKMLVDSNGNLFISFSSIVDPNTHWKLDE
-2022 YINDL
+2022 YIANEINNSS
-2027 GMHIRFG
+2027 GPI
-2034 SILDPDYGSLDGYIS
+2034 YE
-2049 HAIDESSSELRR
+2049 AIDS
-2061 AINDAVN
+2061 AVN
-2068 DMAGYIMG
+2068 NMRGEIEAAVGGI
-2076 QMPEGWHAH
+2076 EGFHDHVHNIDWHRVLMNIQPPSPAPQI
-2085 THTIFKPKLDDEAHY
+2085 TRSYNAADIKILARADEQYASDTWVTL
-2100 GTGAPPPADRI
+2100 GNLFEI
-2111 GNWYVPIYH
+2111 G
-2120 DKNDIENVPEGIQA
+2120 GIPQ
-2134 VKLDD
+2134 
-2139 LIGSI
+2139 
-2144 SAEWIE
+2144 